1 MEISSNLNIFALED
15 TRTKKFWKCL
25 SFHIL
30 TIKTLQ
36 KRIYKKNADR
46 GSTPPL
52 PQRKFFLT
60 CIPSFRKWNIIIN
73 LTFLLEDKLKGLKV
87 KNFKI
92 KISYLHSFL
101 KFFKLMNDCW
111 KFVALKYY
119 ISVKNPTVISN
130 IWKISFGKYLLLVL
144 LYRKGAD
151 SFKHTPKRHEVKG
164 KPKISFFFIG
174 RTTKMMGRGRVN
186 SRF

>member
-1 MEISSNLNIFALED
+1 MSKRPIY
-15 TRTKKFWKCL
+15 
-25 SFHIL
+25 IL
-30 TIKTLQ
+30 RHYKNAYI
-36 KRIYKKNADR
+36 KKNAGR
-46 GSTPPL
+46 GSTPS

-73 LTFLLEDKLKGLKV
+73 LTFSLENKSKCLKV

-151 SFKHTPKRHEVKG
+151 SFKHTPKRHQVKG
-164 KPKISFFFIG
+164 KPKKSFFLLVGPQRWWEGVEYILAFKPANLTLSY
-174 RTTKMMGRGRVN
+174 REN
-186 SRF
+186 F